1 MNGSEVLT
9 GEATTTLWASATA
22 VWLGVLTS
30 ISPCPLATNL
40 AAISFIGRRAVG
52 EGEGAGKGSSAG
64 VWRGPRRVAVGGVSY
79 TLGRMLTYV
88 LVAGLLVA
96 GLLSAPSLAQT
107 LQRVV
112 GKVVGPLAIVVG
124 MVLVGLIQLKT
135 PGGPGDQGWT
145 KRLAQSGGLGG
156 AFLLGMVFAL
166 TFCPVSAALFFG
178 ALVPLALTKG
188 SPVVLPALYGIGTAL
203 PVFGFA
209 LLLAFGVRAV
219 GRAFNAVGKV
229 ERVARLGT
237 GAVFIAA
244 GIAVCLSSIYH
255 VF

>member
-1 MNGSEVLT
+1 MMNGSETVIS
-9 GEATTTLWASATA
+9 EAVSASWASATA

-40 AAISFIGRRAVG
+40 AAMSFIGRRAVG
-52 EGEGAGKGSSAG
+52 EGEVGGEASSAG
-64 VWRGPRRVAVGGVSY
+64 AWRGPRRVAAGGVSY
-79 TLGRMLTYV
+79 TLGRMLTYI
-88 LVAGLLVA
+88 LIAGVLVA

-107 LQRVV
+107 LQRVM

-124 MVLVGLIQLKT
+124 MALVGLIRLKT
-135 PGGPGDQGWT
+135 PGGPGGQGWT

-178 ALVPLALTKG
+178 ALVPLALTEG
-188 SPVVLPALYGIGTAL
+188 SPVVLPALYGVGTAL

-209 LLLAFGVRAV
+209 LLLAFGIQ
-219 GRAFNAVGKV
+219 AVGKV

-237 GAVFIAA
+237 GWVFIAA
-244 GIAVCLSSIYH
+244 GIAICLSSIYQ